1 MVKKKEEV
9 KEENKVIDANVVT
22 EERTNEIKKDG
33 FKIGMV
39 IVIIAAILFIVRFI
53 FAILILSTALVG
65 VVADAEEEYGR
76 NNDEYG
82 YFDDYDFDDDYDYD
96 DDYDEDDFDLD
107 DFGDLFDQFE
117 SYLDKHNYENY
128 DTTLFI
134 GRILNGKRI
143 NIEENINL
151 KIKYVS
157 LNKENDT
164 KNDEY
169 KISINI
175 YIKN

>member
-1 MVKKKEEV
+1 MFINFANKWQRKSLDNLFEKYIE
-9 KEENKVIDANVVT
+9 KQTEN
-22 EERTNEIKKDG
+22 
-33 FKIGMV
+33 
-39 IVIIAAILFIVRFI
+39 
-53 FAILILSTALVG
+53 
-65 VVADAEEEYGR
+65 
-76 NNDEYG
+76 
-82 YFDDYDFDDDYDYD
+82 
-96 DDYDEDDFDLD
+96 
-107 DFGDLFDQFE
+107 
-117 SYLDKHNYENY
+117 NYKNY

>member
-1 MVKKKEEV
+1 MFINFANKWQRKSLDNLFEKYIE
-9 KEENKVIDANVVT
+9 KQTEN
-22 EERTNEIKKDG
+22 
-33 FKIGMV
+33 
-39 IVIIAAILFIVRFI
+39 
-53 FAILILSTALVG
+53 
-65 VVADAEEEYGR
+65 
-76 NNDEYG
+76 
-82 YFDDYDFDDDYDYD
+82 
-96 DDYDEDDFDLD
+96 
-107 DFGDLFDQFE
+107 
-117 SYLDKHNYENY
+117 NYENY
-128 DTTLFI
+128 DT
-134 GRILNGKRI
+134 RI

>member
-1 MVKKKEEV
+1 MFINFANKWQRKSLDNLFEKYIE
-9 KEENKVIDANVVT
+9 KQTEN
-22 EERTNEIKKDG
+22 
-33 FKIGMV
+33 
-39 IVIIAAILFIVRFI
+39 
-53 FAILILSTALVG
+53 
-65 VVADAEEEYGR
+65 
-76 NNDEYG
+76 
-82 YFDDYDFDDDYDYD
+82 
-96 DDYDEDDFDLD
+96 
-107 DFGDLFDQFE
+107 
-117 SYLDKHNYENY
+117 NYENY

-143 NIEENINL
+143 NIEENNNL